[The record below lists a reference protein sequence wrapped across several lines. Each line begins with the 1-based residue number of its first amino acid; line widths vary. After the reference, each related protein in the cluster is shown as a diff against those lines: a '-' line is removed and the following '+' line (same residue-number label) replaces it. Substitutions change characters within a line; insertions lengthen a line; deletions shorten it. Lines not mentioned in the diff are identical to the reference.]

1 MGWARGDSASGS
13 CPARSEGIQRAIQTY
28 HQRAPRAKQDT
39 TTGREC
45 FRGGS
50 ERHRTHGQQ
59 EAASNTGHP
68 PCCGRVV
75 GAAEEGEA
83 ARPKSGNA
91 KKEYA
96 SILEALRRLEPSRTE
111 KIHLTQTKKVLAP
124 LLQADCWNPAPTPG
138 RWSAVQRAGSC
149 AAPRLQQGA
158 SLVFVLGGVSR
169 AGRCADAVLSLVVA
183 RNGDGR
189 AQHRKAAGC

>member
-1 MGWARGDSASGS
+1 MARESHQLAWVGRGVTEA
-13 CPARSEGIQRAIQTY
+13 ARSEGIQRAIQTY

-68 PCCGRVV
+68 PGWGR
-75 GAAEEGEA
+75 E
-83 ARPKSGNA
+83 ARPKAGTPF
-91 KKEYA
+91 
-96 SILEALRRLEPSRTE
+96 R
-111 KIHLTQTKKVLAP
+111 TKKNFGSVAKINFKLIILPTTSFFFFTLLEWP
-124 LLQADCWNPAPTPG
+124 LVVFRADWWNPAPTPG

>member
-13 CPARSEGIQRAIQTY
+13 CPARSEGGIQRAIQTY

-68 PCCGRVV
+68 PGWKGGPSRKRERV
-75 GAAEEGEA
+75 
-83 ARPKSGNA
+83 PKKRIS
-91 KKEYA
+91 
-96 SILEALRRLEPSRTE
+96 EALRKLISRPTSSFSFFSTLLGPSGPS
-111 KIHLTQTKKVLAP
+111 LAGG
-124 LLQADCWNPAPTPG
+124 LVE
-138 RWSAVQRAGSC
+138 SGSNS
-149 AAPRLQQGA
+149 G
-158 SLVFVLGGVSR
+158 SLVCS
-169 AGRCADAVLSLVVA
+169 AA
-183 RNGDGR
+183 RRQLRGP
-189 AQHRKAAGC
+189 KAAARRQSCLRAWRRQQSGAVR

>member
-68 PCCGRVV
+68 PGWGR
-75 GAAEEGEA
+75 E
-83 ARPKSGNA
+83 ARPKAGT
-91 KKEYA
+91 
-96 SILEALRRLEPSRTE
+96 RGPFR
-111 KIHLTQTKKVLAP
+111 TKKNFGSVAKINFKLISLPTTSFFFVFTLLEWP
-124 LLQADCWNPAPTPG
+124 LVVFRADWWNPAPTPG
-138 RWSAVQRAGSC
+138 DQLVCRA
-149 AAPRLQQGA
+149 
-158 SLVFVLGGVSR
+158 
-169 AGRCADAVLSLVVA
+169 A
-183 RNGDGR
+183 RRQLRGP
-189 AQHRKAAGC
+189 KAAARRQSCLRAWRRQQSGAVR

>member
-13 CPARSEGIQRAIQTY
+13 CPARSEGGIQRAIQTY

-68 PCCGRVV
+68 PGWGREARPKAGTPFRTKKNFGSVAKINFKLISLPTTSFFFSPYLSGPGRSSGRIGGIRLQLRVV
-75 GAAEEGEA
+75 GLPCSAQAA
-83 ARPKSGNA
+83 ARPQGCSK
-91 KKEYA
+91 
-96 SILEALRRLEPSRTE
+96 
-111 KIHLTQTKKVLAP
+111 AP
-124 LLQADCWNPAPTPG
+124 
-138 RWSAVQRAGSC
+138 
-149 AAPRLQQGA
+149 
-158 SLVFVLGGVSR
+158 
-169 AGRCADAVLSLVVA
+169 VLSSCL
-183 RNGDGR
+183 
-189 AQHRKAAGC
+189 AASAERGGALTLS

>member
-13 CPARSEGIQRAIQTY
+13 CPARSEGGIQRAIQTY

-68 PCCGRVV
+68 PGWGR
-75 GAAEEGEA
+75 E
-83 ARPKSGNA
+83 ARPKAGTPF
-91 KKEYA
+91 
-96 SILEALRRLEPSRTE
+96 R
-111 KIHLTQTKKVLAP
+111 TKKNFGSVAKINFKLIS
-124 LLQADCWNPAPTPG
+124 LPTTSFFFSPYLSGPSLPG
-138 RWSAVQRAGSC
+138 GLVESGSNS
-149 AAPRLQQGA
+149 G
-158 SLVFVLGGVSR
+158 SLVCR
-169 AGRCADAVLSLVVA
+169 AA
-183 RNGDGR
+183 RRQLRGP
-189 AQHRKAAGC
+189 KAAARRQSCLRAWRRQQSGAVR